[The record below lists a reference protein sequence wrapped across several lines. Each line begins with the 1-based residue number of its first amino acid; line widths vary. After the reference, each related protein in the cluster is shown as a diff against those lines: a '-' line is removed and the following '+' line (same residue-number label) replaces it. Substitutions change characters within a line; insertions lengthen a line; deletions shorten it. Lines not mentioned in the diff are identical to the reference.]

1 MKTPLIAIAIQLAC
15 LVPAISSAAPL
26 KVFILA
32 GQSNMQGHANIS
44 TFDSM
49 GKDPKTAP
57 LHKEMVD
64 RKGEPKVCD
73 KVGIT
78 YLSEGRGGDPVV
90 RQGKLAAGFGAREDT
105 IGPEFSFGI
114 AMEKHLGEP
123 ILIIKT
129 AWGGKSL
136 HTDFRPP
143 SAGGG
148 EPGNYYKLMIDHVKA
163 TLADPKKIVRGYN
176 PRDGYE
182 IAGFVWFQ
190 GWNDLVDQK
199 TYPQRG
205 QPGGYDLYSEYMA
218 HFIRDV
224 RKDLGAPKMPFVI
237 GVLGVNGPV
246 ETFDGPRYKGI
257 YQTFRDAQAA
267 PAKKAEFKGN
277 VAAVLTE
284 EFWDHKL
291 AAARD
296 KKQRTPEEEEIA
308 KGASNQG
315 FHYYGA
321 AKILA
326 PIGEAF
332 ADALSQ
338 MMK

>member
-1 MKTPLIAIAIQLAC
+1 MKTRTIAIQLA
-15 LVPAISSAAPL
+15 LLLSAALNAAPL

-32 GQSNMQGHANIS
+32 GQSNMQGHANVS
-44 TFDSM
+44 TFDYM

-57 LHKEMVD
+57 LLKEMVD
-64 RKGEPKVCD
+64 PKGEPKVCD
-73 KVGIT
+73 KVWIT
-78 YLSEGRGGDPVV
+78 YLSEGRGGEPVV
-90 RQGKLAAGFGAREDT
+90 REGKLTSGFGAREDT

-143 SAGGG
+143 SAGEEAGK
-148 EPGNYYKLMIDHVKA
+148 YYKLMIDHVKT
-163 TLADPKKIVRGYN
+163 TLADPKKIVGGYN
-176 PRDGYE
+176 PGDGYE

-190 GWNDLVDQK
+190 GWNDLVDQGA
-199 TYPQRG
+199 YPKRG
-205 QPGGYDLYSEYMA
+205 QQGGYDMYSEYMA

-224 RKDLGAPKMPFVI
+224 RKDLDAPEMPFVI

-246 ETFDGPRYKGI
+246 DTFDGPRYKGI
-257 YQTFRDAQAA
+257 YQNFRDAQAA
-267 PAKKAEFKGN
+267 PAKQAEFKGN

-284 EFWDHKL
+284 KFWDHKL

-296 KKQRTPEEEEIA
+296 KKERTPEEEEIV

-332 ADALSQ
+332 ADSLWQ
-338 MMK
+338 MMRK